1 MDLMEKYPLLNALVA
16 AFPDA
21 IGLRSGFIY
30 MKDNMED
37 HLRNNLRVKSE
48 VK

>member
-21 IGLRSGFIY
+21 IGLRWFIH

-37 HLRNNLRVKSE
+37 HLRNKLHVKSE